1 MGTSGRG
8 TQARGGYRVRP
19 VRELMPDRGRA
30 AGLLRPEP
38 PFLIASTLLVPG
50 YIDARK
56 QAEECFEAARQA
68 GLKHVRV
75 GNLHLLGL
83 A

>member
-1 MGTSGRG
+1 M
-8 TQARGGYRVRP
+8 
-19 VRELMPDRGRA
+19 
-30 AGLLRPEP
+30 GLLRPEP

-68 GLKHVRV
+68 GLKHVRA

>member
-1 MGTSGRG
+1 MGASGRG

-30 AGLLRPEP
+30 VGLLRPEP

-56 QAEECFEAARQA
+56 QAEECFESARQA
-68 GLKHVRV
+68 GLKHVRA
-75 GNLHLLGL
+75 GNLHFLGL